1 MNIKNFEFLRDGLK
15 YLGFGEKLEGD
26 LKANIEK
33 QPADFKLNTE
43 NEFKRGEKTEKVTY
57 TIDFRKG
64 DQGDMYFLNR
74 YHATLKNEDD
84 PTKDKTQTFYIT
96 KNHGITAK
104 EAYNLLSGRSVN
116 KDLTTKEGQPFNAWV
131 KLDLEGE
138 KDKNN
143 NFKVEQYHQGYG
155 YDLDKVLAKHP
166 IKELNN
172 PELKERIMRSLE
184 KGNTT
189 SVTMMKDGQEQK
201 MHIEANPKFKSVDV
215 YDQNMKRQYQ
225 QNEKQG
231 KETKQEPDKS
241 KDKKESVKVEDDDDS
256 PRQTKK
262 KKRGVG
268 V

>member
-1 MNIKNFEFLRDGLK
+1 MNIKNFDFLKDGLK
-15 YLGFGEKLEGD
+15 YLGFGEKLESD

-33 QPADFKLNTE
+33 QPADFKLATE
-43 NEFKRGEKTEKVTY
+43 NEFKRGDKTEKVEY
-57 TIDFRKG
+57 TLDFRKG

-74 YHATLKNEDD
+74 YHATLKNEED

-96 KNHGITAK
+96 KNKGITAK

-143 NFKVEQYHQGYG
+143 NFKVDQYHQGYG
-155 YDLDKVLAKHP
+155 FDLEKALAKFQ
-166 IKELNN
+166 IKEMGND
-172 PELKERIMRSLE
+172 EAKERMVRSLE

-189 SVTMMKDGQEQK
+189 QVRMIKDGQEQK
-201 MHIEANPKFKSVDV
+201 MHIEANPKFKSLDV
-215 YDQNMKRQYQ
+215 YDQNLKKQFQ
-225 QNEKQG
+225 KNEKEG
-231 KETKQEPDKS
+231 KETGQEKS
-241 KDKKESVKVEDDDDS
+241 KEKKETVKADDDDDS

>member
-15 YLGFGEKLEGD
+15 YLGFGEKLEGE

-33 QPADFKLNTE
+33 QPADFKLTTE
-43 NEFKRGEKTEKVTY
+43 NEFKRGDKTEKVAF

-74 YHATLKNEDD
+74 YHATLKNEED
-84 PTKDKTQTFYIT
+84 PTKERTQTFYIT
-96 KNHGITAK
+96 KNQGITAK

-116 KDLTTKEGQPFNAWV
+116 KDLNTKEGQPYNAWV

-143 NFKVEQYHQGYG
+143 NFKVDQYHQGYG
-155 YDLDKVLAKHP
+155 FDLEKALAKFQ
-166 IKELNN
+166 IKEVES
-172 PELKERIMRSLE
+172 PESKERMIRSLE

-189 SVTMMKDGQEQK
+189 QVTMIKDGQEQK
-201 MHIEANPKFKSVDV
+201 VHLEANPKYKSLDV
-215 YDQNMKRQYQ
+215 YDQNMKKLFQ

-231 KETKQEPDKS
+231 REVKQEPEKS
-241 KDKKESVKVEDDDDS
+241 KDKKEKVKVEDDDDS
-256 PRQTKK
+256 HRQTKK